1 MVYLARTKM
10 NKKRLKILAVSI
22 AILII
27 SLSLTVAFSQNPK
40 SKGTDDKLARV
51 ACLGDSITNETNYI
65 TDLQALLGQNSTV
78 SNFGMDGATVNF
90 NDTRTYYF
98 SEEYLAAR
106 NFLPTTVIIMLGTN
120 DARTKIYPQ
129 IDRFVGD
136 YEHMIS
142 RIQNFSSK
150 PQIFLV
156 VPPPIYS
163 NTMNL
168 NGTDL
173 VQGVIPRIQQIADT
187 MNLPLIDAYTPML
200 NHPDYFTDGVHPNSK
215 GAQVIANTIYNAIT
229 ANSS

>member
-1 MVYLARTKM
+1 M
-10 NKKRLKILAVSI
+10 NQKKLKILAISI
-22 AILII
+22 AILVI
-27 SLSLTVAFSQNPK
+27 SLSLTVAFSQNLRSK
-40 SKGTDDKLARV
+40 SNDDKLALV
-51 ACLGDSITNETNYI
+51 ACLGDSLTNMTDYPA
-65 TDLQALLGQNSTV
+65 DLQALLSQNSTV
-78 SNFGMDGATVNF
+78 RNFGMDGATVNF
-90 NDTRTYYF
+90 VSNRTYYF

-106 NFLPTTVIIMLGTN
+106 SFLPTTVIIMLGTN
-120 DARTKIYPQ
+120 DARTNIYPE
-129 IDRFVGD
+129 IERFVSD

-173 VQGVIPRIQQIADT
+173 VQGVIPRIKQIADT
-187 MNLPLIDAYTPML
+187 MHLPLIDAYTPML

-229 ANSS
+229 TKSS